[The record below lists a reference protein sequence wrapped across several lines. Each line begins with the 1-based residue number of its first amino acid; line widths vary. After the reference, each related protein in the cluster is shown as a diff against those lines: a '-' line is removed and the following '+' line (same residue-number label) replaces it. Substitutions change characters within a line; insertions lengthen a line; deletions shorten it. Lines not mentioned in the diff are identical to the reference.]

1 MKHNKFLKFISL
13 IFLTIFFV
21 SSCTKTP
28 GYIVTWK
35 NYDGTIL
42 EIDEDVKKDTIPTYD
57 NKTPVRDADL
67 EYIYT
72 FIGWY
77 KEGDSEQT
85 LVDLKTYTINSD
97 ITFIAKYES
106 HTYDYYSFTYTLN
119 SEKNGY
125 IISDYREINENV
137 SVPSTY
143 NNLPIVGIGDGTFYN
158 CSFLISI
165 DIPDSV
171 TSIGESAFY
180 GCSSLTSIDI
190 PNSVITIGSRAFYE
204 CSSLK
209 SIVLSDNLTTID
221 ELTFAGCSSLIS
233 IDIPNDVTTI
243 DVGAFMGCTS
253 LISIFIPDSVTIIG
267 DNTFSYCSSLTSITI
282 PNHLTIISNSVFSYC
297 SSLKSVVIP
306 NSVTI
311 IDDSAFYYCTSL
323 SYIFIPNSVT
333 NIGSWAFYNCSSL
346 TSIFIPDSVTFVGV
360 SVFYY
365 CDLLTIYCEVTS
377 QPNGWNI
384 HWNLNHLP
392 VVWDS
397 SEIDATSE

>member
-125 IISDYREINENV
+125 IISDYREV
-137 SVPSTY
+137 
-143 NNLPIVGIGDGTFYN
+143 
-158 CSFLISI
+158 FL
-165 DIPDSV
+165 V
-171 TSIGESAFY
+171 
-180 GCSSLTSIDI
+180 L
-190 PNSVITIGSRAFYE
+190 ITIYLLSE
-204 CSSLK
+204 LVMEL
-209 SIVLSDNLTTID
+209 SIIVH
-221 ELTFAGCSSLIS
+221 F
-233 IDIPNDVTTI
+233 
-243 DVGAFMGCTS
+243 
-253 LISIFIPDSVTIIG
+253 
-267 DNTFSYCSSLTSITI
+267 
-282 PNHLTIISNSVFSYC
+282 
-297 SSLKSVVIP
+297 
-306 NSVTI
+306 
-311 IDDSAFYYCTSL
+311 
-323 SYIFIPNSVT
+323 
-333 NIGSWAFYNCSSL
+333 
-346 TSIFIPDSVTFVGV
+346 
-360 SVFYY
+360 
-365 CDLLTIYCEVTS
+365 
-377 QPNGWNI
+377 
-384 HWNLNHLP
+384 
-392 VVWDS
+392 
-397 SEIDATSE
+397 